1 MLRGDVNRMNIAFSA
16 RAMWAAAMANVIFG
30 FSFLFTKLALGHAGP
45 YLMLAGRFFVAF
57 LLFSMLLLFRK
68 EKISLKG
75 KPWGSLL
82 IMGMLQPV
90 LYFIGETY
98 GVLYTSSTFSAIMI
112 ALIPIFSL
120 WASSLF
126 LKESPTA
133 PQSIFCCLSVLGV
146 IIITANTSGGQNQLF
161 GVLFLLMAVVAD
173 VAFFLI
179 SRKISTQFT
188 AFERT
193 YAMMII
199 GFFTFFPMMLVET
212 GGKLAPF
219 LAAFQNPSYLFSVL
233 YLGIASSVLAFLLI
247 NYASSHLPV
256 TRTTVFINLT
266 TLISLFAGVIF
277 LRESFSL
284 LSFAAAAM
292 IMLGVWGVQKFSPKQ
307 KASSELLNH
316 PSVLEDS

>member
-1 MLRGDVNRMNIAFSA
+1 MNIAFSA
-16 RAMWAAAMANVIFG
+16 RAMWAAAFANVIFG

-45 YLMLAGRFFVAF
+45 YLLLAGRFFVAF
-57 LLFSMLLLFRK
+57 LLFSIMLLFRK
-68 EKISLKG
+68 QKLSFKG
-75 KPWGSLL
+75 KPWGLLL
-82 IMGMLQPV
+82 ILGLLQPV
-90 LYFIGETY
+90 LYFVGETY

-126 LKESPTA
+126 LKKSPTT
-133 PQSIFCCLSVLGV
+133 PQSLFCCLSVLGV
-146 IIITANTSGGQNQLF
+146 VIITANTSGGQNQLF
-161 GVLFLLMAVVAD
+161 GVLFLLMAVIAD
-173 VAFFLI
+173 VAFFLM
-179 SRKISTQFT
+179 SRKLSDQFT

-193 YAMMII
+193 YTMMAI

-212 GGKLAPF
+212 GGKITPF
-219 LAAFQNPSYLFSVL
+219 LTAFRNPSYLSSVL
-233 YLGIASSVLAFLLI
+233 YLGIAFSVLAFLLI

-284 LSFAAAAM
+284 LSFFAAAM
-292 IMLGVWGVQKFSPKQ
+292 IMLGVWGVQRFSPKQ
-307 KASSELLNH
+307 EA
-316 PSVLEDS
+316 PSALPDSPPALEDL